1 MVNRITPEAQLMT
14 GLFVFFKNIV
24 TIALGIVLGGYLIL
38 KIAEHKAQDMVR
50 ALQESQRNAVPF
62 K

>member
-1 MVNRITPEAQLMT
+1 MANRITPEAQLMT
-14 GLFVFFKNIV
+14 GLFVFIKNIV

-50 ALQESQRNAVPF
+50 AFEEGQRNAVQL

>member
-1 MVNRITPEAQLMT
+1 MANRITPEAQLMT

-38 KIAEHKAQDMVR
+38 KIAEYR
-50 ALQESQRNAVPF
+50 AHDLLKEFRESQRNAMPLR
-62 K
+62 